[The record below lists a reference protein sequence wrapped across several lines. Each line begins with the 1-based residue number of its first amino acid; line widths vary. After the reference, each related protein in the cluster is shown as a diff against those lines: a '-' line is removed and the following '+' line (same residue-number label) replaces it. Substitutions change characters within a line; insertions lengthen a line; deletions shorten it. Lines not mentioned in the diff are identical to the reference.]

1 MHCSL
6 RGINNLI
13 LEVKGLI
20 CWTVEPINKLEAQGQ
35 EKKNEAI
42 GIVTEK
48 IWYKQ
53 VKTRRTLKFDYYFL
67 MRPQ

>member
-35 EKKNEAI
+35 EKKM
-42 GIVTEK
+42 
-48 IWYKQ
+48 KQ
-53 VKTRRTLKFDYYFL
+53 LAL
-67 MRPQ
+67 